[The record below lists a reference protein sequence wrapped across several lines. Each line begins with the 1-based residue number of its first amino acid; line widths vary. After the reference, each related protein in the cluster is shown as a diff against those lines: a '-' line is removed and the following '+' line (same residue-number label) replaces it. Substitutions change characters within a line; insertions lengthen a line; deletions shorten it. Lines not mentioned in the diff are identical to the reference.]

1 MSLLPNAPRSI
12 GGVLDDAIR
21 LYRVA
26 FAKCLP
32 LILAATLLL
41 MIPGLFLGYQM
52 QGAMAVNPAAILSI
66 FRSPAVWISYVGM
79 IIVMFAVYG
88 ALIIKINAL
97 AHAEPLSL
105 GAALIAGVK
114 RIPSMIGMSIL
125 FVVFVSIG
133 FVLLLIPGFYVWGIL
148 QLAFIPL
155 LIDNTGVFESFG
167 ISRRLV
173 KGNWWRSTTIVF
185 VAFVILYILV
195 LVVGMAAGFIA
206 GFSPSAM
213 MGNIMVQQVLSSIM
227 NVFVM
232 PFLPSVMLSIYYDLK
247 LRNEGTDL
255 EERIAV
261 LKPVS

>member
-1 MSLLPNAPRSI
+1 MSLLPTAPRSI

-21 LYRVA
+21 LYRIA

-32 LILAATLLL
+32 LVLVATLLM
-41 MIPGLFLGYQM
+41 MIPGLFLANLM
-52 QGAMAVNPAAILSI
+52 QGAMASNPAAMLTI
-66 FRSPAVWISYVGM
+66 FRSPVVWASYIGM
-79 IIVMFAVYG
+79 IVVMFAFYN
-88 ALIIKINAL
+88 ALVIKINAL
-97 AHAEPLSL
+97 AHDEPMSL
-105 GAALIAGVK
+105 GAAMGAGV
-114 RIPSMIGMSIL
+114 RRVPSMIGMSFL
-125 FVVFVSIG
+125 FIFFISIG
-133 FVLLLIPGFYVWGIL
+133 FVLLLVPGFYVFGIL

-155 LIDNTGVFESFG
+155 LIDNSGIFESFG

-195 LVVGMAAGFIA
+195 LIVGMVGGLAAGFN
-206 GFSPSAM
+206 PSAM
-213 MGNIMVQQVLSSIM
+213 MNNMVVQQVASSVM

-247 LRNEGTDL
+247 LRNEGSDL
-255 EERIAV
+255 EERIAA